1 MVAALS
7 AQLMIESSENS
18 SWLLIDYSPTTGE
31 ITMTSV
37 HNPLTERTSNE
48 MNADVTSIDFSAATG
63 GPALSLSGQPSEL
76 AKIFVRT
83 LPESYKKHREIPFVH
98 NISNRTFF
106 MAWTRAMCAPKGGFS
121 RLMRESADGQNVR

>member
-18 SWLLIDYSPTTGE
+18 SWLLIEYSPTTGE

-37 HNPLTERTSNE
+37 RTSNE

-63 GPALSLSGQPSEL
+63 GPALSLTDTVGGQPSEL

-83 LPESYKKHREIPFVH
+83 LPESYKKHGEIPFVH
-98 NISNRTFF
+98 LDVLISATGRSS
-106 MAWTRAMCAPKGGFS
+106 WLGPELCARRRGASP
-121 RLMRESADGQNVR
+121 D

>member
-18 SWLLIDYSPTTGE
+18 SWLLIEYSPTTGE

-37 HNPLTERTSNE
+37 RTSNE

-63 GPALSLSGQPSEL
+63 GPALSLTDTVGGQPSEL